1 MYVIIGLVI
10 FFVILSVTDK
20 SENRIRVCSRCGGKF
35 RTAHETVC
43 KQCGGSNDDS

>member
-20 SENRIRVCSRCGGKF
+20 SENKTRVCLRCGATFKSL
-35 RTAHETVC
+35 AETTC
-43 KQCGGSNDDS
+43 KQCGVDHGN